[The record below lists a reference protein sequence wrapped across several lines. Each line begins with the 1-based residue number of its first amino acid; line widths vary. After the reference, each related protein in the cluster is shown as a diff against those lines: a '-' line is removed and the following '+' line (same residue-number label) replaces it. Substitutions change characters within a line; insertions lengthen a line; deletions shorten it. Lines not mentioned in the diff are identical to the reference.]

1 MKQTLRQKVVMI
13 RDTAQT
19 IKELRGNPKP
29 DDEAEL
35 AQFFEHSL
43 DFIVF
48 LAGQVLTQLDGD
60 QFLNEQ

>member
-1 MKQTLRQKVVMI
+1 MM
-13 RDTAQT
+13 
-19 IKELRGNPKP
+19 KELRANPKP

-60 QFLNEQ
+60 QFLKGK

>member
-1 MKQTLRQKVVMI
+1 MKQMLRQKVVTI
-13 RDTAQT
+13 RATAQMM
-19 IKELRGNPKP
+19 KELRANPKP

-35 AQFFEHSL
+35 AQFFDHSL

-60 QFLNEQ
+60 QFLKGK